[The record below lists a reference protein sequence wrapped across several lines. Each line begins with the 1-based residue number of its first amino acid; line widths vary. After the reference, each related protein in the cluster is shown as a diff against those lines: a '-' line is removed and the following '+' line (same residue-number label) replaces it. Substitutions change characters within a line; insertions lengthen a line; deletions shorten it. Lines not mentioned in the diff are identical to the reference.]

1 MQNLCRIKGTSPIH
15 LQNMVFEVPADSYFV
30 MGDNRNASTDSRRQ
44 SIGAIEKE
52 DIMGRVVLRL
62 YPFSDIGMVK

>member
-1 MQNLCRIKGTSPIH
+1 
-15 LQNMVFEVPADSYFV
+15 

>member
-1 MQNLCRIKGTSPIH
+1 MQDKGDITYPF
-15 LQNMVFEVPADSYFV
+15 VVPKGCYFV

-52 DIMGRVVLRL
+52 DIVGRVVLRL
-62 YPFSDIGMVK
+62 YPFDDIGMVK

>member
-1 MQNLCRIKGTSPIH
+1 MQNLCRIKGDITYPF
-15 LQNMVFEVPADSYFV
+15 VVPEDCYFV

>member
-1 MQNLCRIKGTSPIH
+1 MQDKGDITYPFI
-15 LQNMVFEVPADSYFV
+15 VPKGCYFV